1 MLLMLLATVL
11 VVVACS
17 PAKRPFDEPDGAST
31 DTDGDADSDSDGDT
45 DSECVD
51 DVPWGE
57 LTAYTQGQP
66 VGNWSFENGYID
78 ADNDGHVEEVDT
90 PFTLLDMHCAGH
102 QSAVLIGGSTT

>member
-1 MLLMLLATVL
+1 MRYLLLMLLATVL
-11 VVVACS
+11 VLGGCGDDDS
-17 PAKRPFDEPDGAST
+17 DGW
-31 DTDGDADSDSDGDT
+31 GDPDSDSDVDTDT

-78 ADNDGHVEEVDT
+78 ADNDGLVEEVDT